1 MKILDELELLKQE
14 CKTVFDTKDEAAFDL
29 VADRYFALQSKAL
42 PALVRVARAA
52 EAYNVSRGAKAGRE
66 LEEALQQLR
75 NLHAAEMTA
84 LQQEMGLDD

>member
-1 MKILDELELLKQE
+1 MKVLDELE
-14 CKTVFDTKDEAAFDL
+14 
-29 VADRYFALQSKAL
+29 RLQIHVSSNNKPNQIHIHPAHVGLGDAL
-42 PALVRVARAA
+42 PALIRVARAA

-75 NLHAAEMTA
+75 NLHAAELAA